1 MTTLQGNVND
11 IRSNVIEL
19 SVENVEIRSDIEKK
33 ARESESKMNE
43 IKKAVMEKIDTV
55 SYRVEHVESF
65 IANSSK
71 ILKNSSKD
79 SENKSGIS
87 KVTGIQVSG
96 LSEATSNMRT
106 SVPVTMLGSTNSSH
120 STIERSEC
128 STGDVIS
135 NAFAQ
140 QTKFNVAMDLGRCP
154 SMYFSGELYDYVQFV
169 TMFRGSFDKTIND
182 SVALYEIL
190 IRHTTGSAKSAIEP
204 CVYSTP
210 GEGRY
215 EAAMEI
221 LKTRYGPKS
230 GVIRAHR
237 ERLLSGKKLSDT
249 VADFEKLS
257 NELKRY
263 CAVLN
268 YYDVDTQYL
277 ANDVVRDIVHRRMS
291 TYSGR
296 EFSKFIQRKG

>member
-1 MTTLQGNVND
+1 
-11 IRSNVIEL
+11 
-19 SVENVEIRSDIEKK
+19 
-33 ARESESKMNE
+33 
-43 IKKAVMEKIDTV
+43 
-55 SYRVEHVESF
+55 
-65 IANSSK
+65 
-71 ILKNSSKD
+71 
-79 SENKSGIS
+79 
-87 KVTGIQVSG
+87 
-96 LSEATSNMRT
+96 
-106 SVPVTMLGSTNSSH
+106 
-120 STIERSEC
+120 
-128 STGDVIS
+128 
-135 NAFAQ
+135 
-140 QTKFNVAMDLGRCP
+140 
-154 SMYFSGELYDYVQFV
+154 MYFSGELYDYVQFV

-296 EFSKFIQRKG
+296 EFSKLIQRKGLMEDSAMYLPKLCNWVNDKIVLWQSELGSA